1 MKDFTLTDKILG
13 SCRDVKTD
21 GNRLFAIQRHDDYP
35 GGRLCVLDDN
45 GKLLGEYVGI
55 GEARQIEIKNNLAV
69 VTARAS
75 GLWIFD
81 IQEDTPKL
89 LSHYKTIEYATGVA
103 LYANLA
109 FISCRQYG
117 IEVIDISAP
126 CQPRHVRTIQ
136 TGEVQS
142 ACVNNGI
149 LYGGIWG
156 TMKVLIFDIRNL
168 DDPRLLA
175 EIPLQGRGDGLIVKD
190 NILYAATGQHKRG
203 LVDSTDHNDPC
214 FGVGNG
220 VEMYD
225 VADPAD
231 PRFLCRRE
239 FGYGHALFTDMWDA
253 NIAGDLLLCNVTV
266 CGVHALDAKTF
277 EPKFQLTFTD
287 EDVAATG
294 LTTFRGHLY
303 VSSIGGL
310 FRFSGY
316 EFADLYHNDIDQT
329 IIGQS
334 ETFTSESDRLTQR
347 FTCDAP
353 VLSVCPTEDGY
364 ALACAGG
371 GIRLID
377 HDFHEILQEDT
388 DGICYQVC
396 CHKNRI
402 YAALGGNG
410 LSVYQ
415 RNGSALKLIS
425 HYQADMGIF
434 QIDISESGRY
444 LNCGYGVTQIA
455 LLDVSDPTAIKEL
468 TRRKCIIGPLYGS
481 NFLSS
486 RLADGSMGLMWHRDG
501 LSLINPEKGEF
512 TYRQYE
518 YSRRTGF
525 MGYGPENGCDTDGE
539 RIFFNL
545 KKELILLPLHPCNLD
560 DLPRYAADHLIEGK
574 LTYHN
579 NKIYA
584 IERAKG
590 LIQEYDIS
598 DLDNIKTLQYFRTN
612 ASCEKA
618 VIIHGRVLIP
628 GWYGGL
634 LELI

>member
-1 MKDFTLTDKILG
+1 MKNFTLTDKILG

-21 GNRLFAIQRHDDYP
+21 GKRLFAIQRQDDHP
-35 GGRLCVLDDN
+35 GGRLCVLDVDGN
-45 GKLLGEYVGI
+45 LLGEYVGI
-55 GEARQIEIKNNLAV
+55 GEARQIEIKNGIAV
-69 VTARAS
+69 ISARAN

-81 IQEDTPKL
+81 IRENSPKL

-103 LYANLA
+103 LYANFA

-117 IEVIDISAP
+117 IEVIDISD
-126 CQPRHVRTIQ
+126 PRHPRHLRTIQ

-156 TMKVLIFDIRNL
+156 TMKVLVFDIR
-168 DDPRLLA
+168 DIDAPRLMS

-203 LVDSTDHNDPC
+203 LIDSTDHNDPC
-214 FGVGNG
+214 FGMGNG

-225 VADPAD
+225 VNDPAA
-231 PRFLCRRE
+231 PQFLCRRE

-253 NIAGDLLLCNVTV
+253 NIADDLLLCNVSV

-277 EPKFQLTFTD
+277 EPKFHFGFTD
-287 EDVAATG
+287 DEIAATG
-294 LTTFRGHLY
+294 LTTCQGDLY

-310 FRFSGY
+310 FRFRDY
-316 EFADLYHNDIDQT
+316 EFADLYHNDTDQM
-329 IIGQS
+329 IVGKS
-334 ETFTSESDRLTQR
+334 ETFSCESDRLIQR
-347 FTCDAP
+347 FVCDSP
-353 VLSVCPTEDGY
+353 VISVCPTDDGY
-364 ALACAGG
+364 AIACANG
-371 GIRLID
+371 GIRLLD
-377 HDFHEILQEDT
+377 RDFNETAHGDT
-388 DGICYQVC
+388 EGICYQIC
-396 CHKNRI
+396 AHNDRI

-410 LSVYQ
+410 LAVY
-415 RNGSALKLIS
+415 RKKRSSLELIS
-425 HYQADMGIF
+425 HYIADVGIF

-444 LNCGYGVTQIA
+444 LNCGYDVTQIA
-455 LLDVSDPTAIKEL
+455 LLDVSDPAAIKEL

-518 YSRRTGF
+518 YTRHVSF
-525 MGYGPENGCDTDGE
+525 MGYGPENGCDTDGK

-545 KKELILLPLHPCNLD
+545 KRELILLPLQSCNID
-560 DLPRYAADHLIEGK
+560 DLPHYAADHPIEGK
-574 LTYHN
+574 LTYHD

-584 IERAKG
+584 VERAKG
-590 LIQEYDIS
+590 IIQEYDIK
-598 DLDNIKTLQYFRTN
+598 DLNNIKTIQYFHTN

-618 VIIHGRVLIP
+618 VVIHDRVLIP